1 MSPKRLRKEA
11 GDPALTPGMEQAAR
25 RPASEPAG
33 LAGESET
40 SGSRGGGVQSIE
52 RCFAILTEVARNPD
66 GISLAELSKAVGLH
80 TSTTFHLVRTMV
92 ELGAVR
98 QDKATKRYHLGR
110 TIFGLAASS
119 SSEVE
124 LVTTAKPFLEDLSA
138 TSGESSHL
146 GLPSGSEV
154 VIAARVAGTGSF
166 QLVERTGGLR
176 PAHCTGL
183 GKVLLAAM
191 QPAHLERYLASAEL
205 KGWTPKTITDPEQLR
220 AEIERV
226 RRMGVG
232 YDDAEFDNEVRCVAA
247 PVFDFSGH
255 VVAAVGISGPIW
267 RMSLPRLEEMAGH
280 VRRTAADVS
289 RELGYRP
296 VTQAAQ

>member
-1 MSPKRLRKEA
+1 MDWRIGMAPRQSGKVADDPGNDEPGKGEGVRA
-11 GDPALTPGMEQAAR
+11 GADTDVV
-25 RPASEPAG
+25 
-33 LAGESET
+33 
-40 SGSRGGGVQSIE
+40 RGRGGVQSIE
-52 RCFAILTEVARNPD
+52 RCFAILTEIAKSPE

-98 QDKATKRYHLGR
+98 QDRGTKRYHLGR

-119 SSEVE
+119 SSDVE
-124 LVTTAKPFLEDLSA
+124 LVAMSRPFLEKLSE
-138 TSGESSHL
+138 TTGESSHL
-146 GLPSGSEV
+146 GLPSGNDV
-154 VIAARVAGTGSF
+154 VIAARLAGTGAF

-191 QPAHLERYLASAEL
+191 PPAQFERYLAAAVL

-226 RRMGVG
+226 RRTGVG

-247 PVFDFSGH
+247 PVQDFSGQ
-255 VVAAVGISGPIW
+255 VIAAIGISGPIW
-267 RMSLPRLEEMAGH
+267 RMSLPRLEEMAQH
-280 VRRTAADVS
+280 VRRIAGDLS
-289 RELGYRP
+289 HDLGYRP
-296 VTQAAQ
+296 KVQAAQ